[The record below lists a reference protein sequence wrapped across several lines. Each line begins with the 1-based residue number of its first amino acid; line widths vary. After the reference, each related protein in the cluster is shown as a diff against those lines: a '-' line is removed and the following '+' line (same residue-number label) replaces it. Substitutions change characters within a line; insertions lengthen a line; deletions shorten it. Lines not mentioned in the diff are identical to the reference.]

1 MTAAN
6 AHGPLAGTRIIDLSA
21 MLSGPWAT
29 MILGDQGADV
39 IKVEPPDR
47 GDHTRALGNRRGG
60 LPANFLNINRSKR
73 SVTIDLKRPEGRDL
87 LLRLTRTADVVVQNF
102 RPGVVE
108 RLRIAEPDLRAV
120 NPTLIYMSISGFG
133 ETGPYAGKPAYDPV
147 IQALSGLTTV
157 QAGSDD
163 ARPRLV
169 RTVLPDK
176 LTGITAAQAITAAL
190 LARARTG
197 EGQHVRL
204 SMLDAVLS
212 FLWASDMGAQTYLHD
227 PPDNQR
233 AASFIDLI
241 YQTADGYMTVAV
253 MTDKEWAGLARAFGR
268 PELVED
274 PLFATPAQRDRH
286 VDERLALTQETLRA
300 RTTAEWLDVLECEGV
315 PCAPALTRAEV
326 VRHPQVEA
334 SGILFETDHPAAGRL
349 RQTRSAARFEAT
361 PASHARGAPLLGEHT
376 DEVLAELGL
385 TAGEIAG
392 LRAAGVIGAD
402 GAGPADDEPQ
412 PEAAQRR

>member
-1 MTAAN
+1 
-6 AHGPLAGTRIIDLSA
+6 
-21 MLSGPWAT
+21 
-29 MILGDQGADV
+29 
-39 IKVEPPDR
+39 
-47 GDHTRALGNRRGG
+47 
-60 LPANFLNINRSKR
+60 
-73 SVTIDLKRPEGRDL
+73 
-87 LLRLTRTADVVVQNF
+87 
-102 RPGVVE
+102 
-108 RLRIAEPDLRAV
+108 
-120 NPTLIYMSISGFG
+120 
-133 ETGPYAGKPAYDPV
+133 
-147 IQALSGLTTV
+147 
-157 QAGSDD
+157 
-163 ARPRLV
+163 
-169 RTVLPDK
+169 
-176 LTGITAAQAITAAL
+176 
-190 LARARTG
+190 
-197 EGQHVRL
+197 
-204 SMLDAVLS
+204 
-212 FLWASDMGAQTYLHD
+212 
-227 PPDNQR
+227 
-233 AASFIDLI
+233 
-241 YQTADGYMTVAV
+241 

-300 RTTAEWLDVLECEGV
+300 RTTAEWLDVLEREGV

>member
-1 MTAAN
+1 MT
-6 AHGPLAGTRIIDLSA
+6 GPLAGTRIIDLTA

-39 IKVEPPDR
+39 IKVEPPGR

-87 LLRLTRTADVVVQNF
+87 LLRLARGADVVVQNF

-108 RLRIAEPDLRAV
+108 RLGIAEPDLRAH
-120 NPTLIYMSISGFG
+120 NPRLIYVSISGFG
-133 ETGPYAGKPAYDPV
+133 ESGPYAAKPAYDPV
-147 IQALSGLTTV
+147 IQALTGLTTV
-157 QAGSDD
+157 QAGSDE

-190 LARARTG
+190 LARERTG
-197 EGQHVRL
+197 VGQHVRL
-204 SMLDAVLS
+204 SMLDTVLS
-212 FLWASDMGAQTYLHD
+212 FLWASDMGAQTYLED

-241 YQTADGYMTVAV
+241 YETADGHMTVAV
-253 MTDKEWAGLARAFGR
+253 MTDKEWAGLARAVGR
-268 PELVED
+268 LELVDDPRFRTPEL
-274 PLFATPAQRDRH
+274 RDRN
-286 VDERLALTQETLRA
+286 VDARLALTQELLLE
-300 RTTAEWLDVLECEGV
+300 RTTAEWLEVLEREGV

-326 VRHPQVEA
+326 VAHPQVAA
-334 SGILFETDHPAAGRL
+334 SGTLFETVHPAAGRL
-349 RQTRSAARFEAT
+349 RQARPPARFEAT
-361 PASHARGAPLLGEHT
+361 PAAVLRGAPLLGEHT

-385 TAGEIAG
+385 SEAEIAA
-392 LRAAGVIGAD
+392 LRAAGVIGA
-402 GAGPADDEPQ
+402 
-412 PEAAQRR
+412 EAATAAVDRAAGGS